1 MFVPQVIS
9 WRKRLCSIWSLLSSE
24 SRSPD
29 VSRAGTCR
37 SAIWIDRPTEATAS
51 ATLSVV
57 HIAAVAALRQ
67 PDEIRRS
74 SECTCQ
80 TILETLYWY
89 CSHSMRQGLCN
100 GTVSL
105 RLSACLFQIS
115 INSCKPLWR
124 VCCRRPG
131 RQDISIN
138 SGGQQ
143 RRRAVSSGVWT
154 QTCYI
159 RLYSTA
165 ARLHALSIRK
175 SFSFFDEIWLTV
187 ICQNTT
193 KF

>member
-80 TILETLYWY
+80 TILESLYWY

-105 RLSACLFQIS
+105 RLSACLFHIS

-131 RQDISIN
+131 RRIYRSIA
-138 SGGQQ
+138 
-143 RRRAVSSGVWT
+143 AVSSEGE
-154 QTCYI
+154 QCHLAYEL
-159 RLYSTA
+159 RLVTYGCTPQ
-165 ARLHALSIRK
+165 LLDCMH
-175 SFSFFDEIWLTV
+175 
-187 ICQNTT
+187 CQSASHLVSLMRYG
-193 KF
+193 